1 MPKKRSC
8 SSCRKKKKRRPKK
21 KIRKTRKRKKKV
33 DGRVVVGTENQK
45 PVCKRVCKFERAPK
59 GFKKKKPPSRI
70 RQIQGRARYARLV
83 ERGQVAPFQYR
94 VGARIIRKGQ
104 LLPPD
109 LAFSWQGLTEGSST
123 GRRSLEE
130 ILVEEDIPIS
140 IEEGGVKRPLSER
153 LTRFEKGKR
162 RR

>member
-1 MPKKRSC
+1 MPKRRSC

-21 KIRKTRKRKKKV
+21 KVRKRKRKV
-33 DGRVVVGTENQK
+33 DGRVVVGTENRR

-70 RQIQGRARYARLV
+70 RQIQGRERYARLV
-83 ERGQVAPFQYR
+83 ENGQVAPFQYR
-94 VGARIIRKGQ
+94 VGARVIKRGQ

-130 ILVEEDIPIS
+130 ILVEEDIPIN
-140 IEEGGVKRPLSER
+140 IEEGGTKRPLSER